1 MNNIQLAH
9 GSGGQAMQ
17 QLINSLFMEAF
28 ANPWLAEQED
38 QARLDL
44 AQLVA
49 EGDRLAF
56 STDSYVIDPLFF
68 PGGNI
73 GKLAIC
79 GTANDVA
86 VSGAIPRYLS
96 CGFILEEGLPME
108 TLKAVVTS
116 MAETARAAG
125 IAIVTGDTKVVQRG
139 AADKL
144 FINTAGMGA
153 IPANIHWGAQ
163 TLTAGDVLLV
173 SGTLGDHGATILNL
187 REQLGLDGEL
197 VSDCAVLTPLIQ
209 TLRDIPGVKALR
221 DATRGGVNAVV
232 HEFAAACGCGIEL
245 SEAALPAPLIQT
257 LRDIPGVKALRD
269 ATRGGVNAVVHEF
282 AAACGCGIELSEA
295 ALPVKPA
302 VRGVCELLGLDAL
315 NFANEGKLVIAVER
329 NAAEQVLAAL
339 HSHPLGKDAA
349 LIGEV
354 VERKGVRLAGLYGV
368 KRTLDL
374 PHAEPLPRIC

>member
-116 MAETARAAG
+116 MAENRPPRQALPSLLAILKWCSAAR
-125 IAIVTGDTKVVQRG
+125 Q
-139 AADKL
+139 
-144 FINTAGMGA
+144 INC
-153 IPANIHWGAQ
+153 
-163 TLTAGDVLLV
+163 L
-173 SGTLGDHGATILNL
+173 S
-187 REQLGLDGEL
+187 
-197 VSDCAVLTPLIQ
+197 TPLAWAQ
-209 TLRDIPGVKALR
+209 FR
-221 DATRGGVNAVV
+221 
-232 HEFAAACGCGIEL
+232 
-245 SEAALPAPLIQT
+245 
-257 LRDIPGVKALRD
+257 
-269 ATRGGVNAVVHEF
+269 
-282 AAACGCGIELSEA
+282 
-295 ALPVKPA
+295 
-302 VRGVCELLGLDAL
+302 
-315 NFANEGKLVIAVER
+315 
-329 NAAEQVLAAL
+329 
-339 HSHPLGKDAA
+339 
-349 LIGEV
+349 
-354 VERKGVRLAGLYGV
+354 
-368 KRTLDL
+368 
-374 PHAEPLPRIC
+374 RIFTGAHRR

>member
-116 MAETARAAG
+116 MAETARAF
-125 IAIVTGDTKVVQRG
+125 
-139 AADKL
+139 AAQP
-144 FINTAGMGA
+144 M
-153 IPANIHWGAQ
+153 
-163 TLTAGDVLLV
+163 
-173 SGTLGDHGATILNL
+173 
-187 REQLGLDGEL
+187 
-197 VSDCAVLTPLIQ
+197 
-209 TLRDIPGVKALR
+209 TLRSVALFR
-221 DATRGGVNAVV
+221 AISPVA
-232 HEFAAACGCGIEL
+232 L
-245 SEAALPAPLIQT
+245 SS
-257 LRDIPGVKALRD
+257 K
-269 ATRGGVNAVVHEF
+269 
-282 AAACGCGIELSEA
+282 
-295 ALPVKPA
+295 
-302 VRGVCELLGLDAL
+302 
-315 NFANEGKLVIAVER
+315 
-329 NAAEQVLAAL
+329 
-339 HSHPLGKDAA
+339 KDC
-349 LIGEV
+349 
-354 VERKGVRLAGLYGV
+354 RWR
-368 KRTLDL
+368 
-374 PHAEPLPRIC
+374 H

>member
-1 MNNIQLAH
+1 MKSVQIAH

-17 QLINSLFMEAF
+17 QLIHDLFMQAF
-28 ANPWLAEQED
+28 NNPWLAEQED

-44 AQLVA
+44 AQFTA
-49 EGDRLAF
+49 QGDRLAF

-73 GKLAIC
+73 GKLAVC

-86 VSGAIPRYLS
+86 VSGAIPRFLS
-96 CGFILEEGLPME
+96 CGFILEEGLEMA
-108 TLKAVVTS
+108 TLEAVVNS
-116 MAETARAAG
+116 MAQTAKAAD

-144 FINTAGMGA
+144 FINTAGLGA
-153 IPANIHWGAQ
+153 IPADIHWGAQ
-163 TLTAGDVLLV
+163 TLTPGDVLLV

-209 TLRDIPGVKALR
+209 LLRGIPGVKALR

-232 HEFAAACGCGIEL
+232 HEFAAASGCGIEL
-245 SEAALPAPLIQT
+245 NEQQLP
-257 LRDIPGVKALRD
+257 
-269 ATRGGVNAVVHEF
+269 VNA
-282 AAACGCGIELSEA
+282 
-295 ALPVKPA
+295 A
-302 VRGVCELLGLDAL
+302 VRGVCELLGLEAL
-315 NFANEGKLVIAVER
+315 NFANEGKLVIAVTRDAVESI
-329 NAAEQVLAAL
+329 LAQL
-339 HSHPLGKDAA
+339 RSHPLGQHAA
-349 LIGEV
+349 MIGEV
-354 VERKGVRLAGLYGV
+354 VERRGVRLTGLYGV

>member
-116 MAETARAAG
+116 MAKPRARQALPSLLAILKWCSAAR
-125 IAIVTGDTKVVQRG
+125 Q
-139 AADKL
+139 
-144 FINTAGMGA
+144 INC
-153 IPANIHWGAQ
+153 
-163 TLTAGDVLLV
+163 L
-173 SGTLGDHGATILNL
+173 S
-187 REQLGLDGEL
+187 
-197 VSDCAVLTPLIQ
+197 TPLAWAQ
-209 TLRDIPGVKALR
+209 FR
-221 DATRGGVNAVV
+221 
-232 HEFAAACGCGIEL
+232 
-245 SEAALPAPLIQT
+245 
-257 LRDIPGVKALRD
+257 
-269 ATRGGVNAVVHEF
+269 
-282 AAACGCGIELSEA
+282 
-295 ALPVKPA
+295 
-302 VRGVCELLGLDAL
+302 
-315 NFANEGKLVIAVER
+315 
-329 NAAEQVLAAL
+329 
-339 HSHPLGKDAA
+339 
-349 LIGEV
+349 
-354 VERKGVRLAGLYGV
+354 
-368 KRTLDL
+368 
-374 PHAEPLPRIC
+374 RIFTGAHRR

>member
-38 QARLDL
+38 QARLEL

-116 MAETARAAG
+116 WQKPRARQALPSLLAILKWCSAAR
-125 IAIVTGDTKVVQRG
+125 Q
-139 AADKL
+139 
-144 FINTAGMGA
+144 INC
-153 IPANIHWGAQ
+153 
-163 TLTAGDVLLV
+163 L
-173 SGTLGDHGATILNL
+173 S
-187 REQLGLDGEL
+187 
-197 VSDCAVLTPLIQ
+197 TPLAWAQFRRI
-209 TLRDIPGVKALR
+209 
-221 DATRGGVNAVV
+221 
-232 HEFAAACGCGIEL
+232 F
-245 SEAALPAPLIQT
+245 
-257 LRDIPGVKALRD
+257 
-269 ATRGGVNAVVHEF
+269 
-282 AAACGCGIELSEA
+282 
-295 ALPVKPA
+295 
-302 VRGVCELLGLDAL
+302 
-315 NFANEGKLVIAVER
+315 
-329 NAAEQVLAAL
+329 
-339 HSHPLGKDAA
+339 
-349 LIGEV
+349 IGAH
-354 VERKGVRLAGLYGV
+354 RR
-368 KRTLDL
+368 
-374 PHAEPLPRIC
+374 